1 MVEAYSHVTI
11 RSIQTSDAEACG
23 RIGFE
28 AHRAVAAAHNYP
40 PEQPSVE
47 FSTGLINMKLNDPN
61 AWGAVGES
69 DGRIVGSI
77 FLNTFPPAP
86 VAVIGPLTVNPS
98 AEGRAGR
105 ELMIAALAE
114 AKRRGF
120 DQVRLVQSP
129 SHFRSLALYS
139 KLGFDVREPLV
150 LMQGKQI
157 GTKLISG
164 NQGAHEVNQD
174 DFAKCNDLCVSIHG
188 FAREFE
194 LQQAIQEG
202 IATVVEREGNIAGY
216 AAGIGLLGHAV
227 AKTTEDLKDL
237 ISFAPA
243 FLGPGFFVPIRNSDL
258 LRWLLT
264 AGLRIGW
271 PANLMTFGR
280 YKEPSGAFLPSIAF

>member
-1 MVEAYSHVTI
+1 MIEAHSHITI

-23 RIGFE
+23 HIAYE
-28 AHRAVAAAHNYP
+28 AHKAVAAAHNYP

-47 FSTGLINMKLNDPN
+47 FSVGLINMKLNDPN

-69 DGRIVGSI
+69 EGRIVGSI
-77 FLNTFPPAP
+77 FLNTFPPAQ

-98 AEGRAGR
+98 AEGRAGH

-114 AKRRGF
+114 AKTRGF

-139 KLGFDVREPLV
+139 KLGFDVQEPLV
-150 LMQGKQI
+150 LMQGKKI
-157 GTKLISG
+157 GMKLSSG
-164 NQGAHEVNQD
+164 NCVVREASQD
-174 DFAKCNDLCVSIHG
+174 DFAECKKLCVSVHG

-194 LQQAIQEG
+194 LKQAIQQR
-202 IATVVEREGNIAGY
+202 IATVVESAGHIAGY
-216 AAGIGLLGHAV
+216 AAGIGLRGHAV
-227 AKTTEDLKDL
+227 AETTEDLKDL
-237 ISFAPA
+237 IRFAPA
-243 FLGPGFFVPIRNSDL
+243 FLGPGFFVPIRNGDL
-258 LRWLLT
+258 LRWLLS

-271 PANLMTFGR
+271 PANLMSLGQ